1 MRVLITGAN
10 GQLGRALQKF
20 APVWADINAI
30 DIEDCDLADLSMLRA
45 RLTVE
50 APDLII
56 NAAAYSDI
64 DSAESDVELCR
75 AINVDAVTTMVEALA
90 DTGGKMVQVSSVLVF
105 DGRRPVP
112 YLPSDERNPLSTFGR
127 AKAESENRLRPGDL
141 LVRTAWVY
149 ESGGDNFV
157 RTMLSKM
164 SELDEVT
171 AVFDQ
176 VRAPTWASGLA
187 HTIWGLVERKAC
199 GIYHHCDAG
208 AVSPYE
214 FAVAIAEEAVQLGLI
229 ARMPVIKPISS
240 ADCPTLAQRPA
251 FSILDCHDTRS
262 ALGDEG
268 VHWRVNLRLM
278 LEEEVRLA

>member
-127 AKAESENRLRPGDL
+127 AKA
-141 LVRTAWVY
+141 
-149 ESGGDNFV
+149 
-157 RTMLSKM
+157 
-164 SELDEVT
+164 
-171 AVFDQ
+171 
-176 VRAPTWASGLA
+176 
-187 HTIWGLVERKAC
+187 
-199 GIYHHCDAG
+199 
-208 AVSPYE
+208 VS
-214 FAVAIAEEAVQLGLI
+214 I
-229 ARMPVIKPISS
+229 R
-240 ADCPTLAQRPA
+240 
-251 FSILDCHDTRS
+251 
-262 ALGDEG
+262 
-268 VHWRVNLRLM
+268 
-278 LEEEVRLA
+278 